1 MTFMQESINDL
12 QSDILQQK
20 SNTNLMLHN
29 GMADRAVNDLS
40 VKALKNKKDLIQVL
54 LNKN

>member
-29 GMADRAVNDLS
+29 GMVDRVVNDLS

>member
-1 MTFMQESINDL
+1 MQESINDL

-29 GMADRAVNDLS
+29 GMSDRAVNDLS
-40 VKALKNKKDLIQVL
+40 VKALKIRKI
-54 LNKN
+54 

>member
-29 GMADRAVNDLS
+29 GMVDRVVNDLS
-40 VKALKNKKDLIQVL
+40 VKALKNKKDRIQVL